1 MALEMGNSVAS
12 LGTAVA
18 SRPNNDLLGGS
29 YMSSSSMWTSGIF
42 GGRKPNAKQQ
52 QGVGAGVRSRANHLQ
67 HLSGGNGKSPA
78 HALVSPSES
87 KPSTQQQQQQGVQI
101 TPNASLDQSWW
112 GGGGGQGS
120 ILASSAITT
129 AATSHQRTQPTSG
142 SNQANNSASTN
153 AKQLMQLMDS
163 LNRLG
168 NENAQLMREVEKA
181 KAARA
186 EAEAAKQ
193 VMAQFKSDYNQRFN
207 KVKEALEKYKHA
219 SGDNPVGNSAY
230 VKSASAQEL
239 QKRDQ
244 MIKKLAADLRKE
256 RDESKKKDT
265 ALRKY
270 EGFYREVKKRSAEK
284 REQQQKLQQANA
296 AANKK

>member
-1 MALEMGNSVAS
+1 
-12 LGTAVA
+12 
-18 SRPNNDLLGGS
+18 
-29 YMSSSSMWTSGIF
+29 
-42 GGRKPNAKQQ
+42 
-52 QGVGAGVRSRANHLQ
+52 
-67 HLSGGNGKSPA
+67 
-78 HALVSPSES
+78 
-87 KPSTQQQQQQGVQI
+87 
-101 TPNASLDQSWW
+101 
-112 GGGGGQGS
+112 
-120 ILASSAITT
+120 
-129 AATSHQRTQPTSG
+129 
-142 SNQANNSASTN
+142 
-153 AKQLMQLMDS
+153 MQLMDS

-230 VKSASAQEL
+230 VKSASALEL

-296 AANKK
+296 AANKKWVIVLYEFIYCRAMS